1 MEIGDKAFAMSS
13 AKTLPTGADVG
24 AFLNS
29 VEPLRRREDG
39 LALDALFRRVT
50 GFQPVIW
57 GPSIVGY
64 GRYNY
69 TYASGHSG
77 TFLATG
83 FSPRKSALSLYIMP
97 GYADF
102 GDILKRLGKHKMG
115 KSCLYINRLADVDM
129 GVLAELIKAGLTD
142 LSKRWDVLPK

>member
-1 MEIGDKAFAMSS
+1 MSS

-29 VEPLRRREDG
+29 VEPQRRREDG
-39 LALDALFRRVT
+39 LELDALFRQVT
-50 GFQPVIW
+50 GFPPVMW

-64 GRYNY
+64 GRYDY

-102 GDILKRLGKHKMG
+102 QDILKRLGKHKMG
-115 KSCLYINRLADVDM
+115 KSCLYINKLADVDM
-129 GVLAELIKAGLTD
+129 GVLAELTKAGLTD